1 MKISHRLIALA
12 AFSSAGLVCVGGVS
26 YFAVTSIQ
34 SDLRGLT
41 LQATPL
47 QNKTYEVQERTERLL
62 GSMLKLSLARDRAEV
77 DKASSVI
84 QENMQRVD
92 TLHAEIQALDPQAR
106 SDFSE
111 FRSAQSE
118 INQAVQKRLADEVAY
133 RAETDSARMALGK
146 AQEAIAVTRN
156 NVNQIGIETGKAADR
171 AQEAVR
177 RLSGSM
183 KQALSAQSQLKEIA
197 ILVNETDAVSNRFKL
212 SPLKEKLKSTVDSIM
227 RLEPEA
233 GSDDVLK
240 ESKALVT
247 SVQEGFTHDGTGLLA
262 LRAAVLAAKPEADAA
277 YQKQRRAILGP
288 LEEQSRKLSAL
299 TDALE
304 VQAFKQRQN
313 LEAALRLRNEP
324 GGVVVVSE
332 DVSLD
337 IREMVGTIRLL
348 MLASTDGEATAAQE
362 GMDELGQQLAS
373 NMGRMREGLI
383 KMGRPQ
389 LTQHVDT
396 ALQAMASVMHSVGKV
411 AQAKKS
417 LIASEARMAASLA
430 QIKTVAAK
438 QASVG
443 EAQVKS
449 ITQRQSDITAA
460 VDRRV
465 ESSLFFILVISGVI
479 IAGLVALSLRT
490 IRIVTLRLNQAVRV
504 AEAVSQGRLDQVH
517 VVAGNDETTRL
528 LTALGS
534 MVQTLTGIVQ
544 QIRSASESI
553 NQGSSE
559 ITQGNSDLSSRTVT
573 QASSLQA
580 TATAVEQLSGTVK
593 QNTESARQ
601 ATSLAQ
607 SASDVAGRGGEVVGH
622 VVNTMSQIQ
631 ESSRQIAE
639 ITGVIDAIAFQTNI
653 LALNAAVEAARAGQ
667 HGRGFAVVA
676 GEVRALAKKS
686 ADAASRIK
694 TLVGASVDSIDAGSK
709 LVQNAGQTMGDIVQQ
724 VQQVS
729 KLIRAIAQASEDQWQ
744 SVQQVGSA
752 VSSLDEMTQR
762 NAALAQ
768 QSTAAARSLSGQ
780 AQDLATAISVFRD

>member
-41 LQATPL
+41 MQATPL

-77 DKASSVI
+77 DKAASVI

-92 TLHAEIQALDPQAR
+92 TLHGEIQALDPQAH

-133 RAETDSARMALGK
+133 RAETDSARLALSK
-146 AQEAIAVTRN
+146 AQEAIAVTRH
-156 NVNQIGIETGKAADR
+156 NVNEIGIETGKAADR
-171 AQEAVR
+171 AQDAVR
-177 RLSGSM
+177 RLSSSM

-197 ILVNETDAVSNRFKL
+197 ILVNEADAVSNRFKL

-240 ESKALVT
+240 ESKAMVA
-247 SVQEGFTHDGTGLLA
+247 SVQDGFTQDGTGLLA

-277 YQKQRRAILGP
+277 YQKQRKAILVP

-362 GMDELGQQLAS
+362 GMDELGKQLAS
-373 NMGRMREGLI
+373 NMGLMRQGLI

-396 ALQAMASVMHSVGKV
+396 ALQAMASVMQSVGKV
-411 AQAKKS
+411 ALAKKS

-430 QIKTVAAK
+430 QLKTVAAK

-504 AEAVSQGRLDQVH
+504 AEAVSQGRLDQVQ

-553 NQGSSE
+553 NRGSSE

-573 QASSLQA
+573 QANSLQA

-694 TLVGASVDSIDAGSK
+694 TIVGASVDSIDAGSK

-729 KLIRAIAQASEDQWQ
+729 KLIGAIAQASEDQWQ

-780 AQDLATAISVFRD
+780 AQDLATAISVFKD